1 MRPLLT
7 VLLLAWLAVPAD
19 AQTARPRE
27 QLPPPSGFGEAP
39 PVPLDARPARPV
51 PLMTPS
57 SARGVTIEEFV
68 RTFKTVS
75 GRAVYEV
82 VFVHPC
88 TCKPVKV
95 CIELPDC
102 PRRIKYGKT
111 EIVFRYGLCKKP
123 VTVTFCRDGAV
134 LVR

>member
-1 MRPLLT
+1 MRT
-7 VLLLAWLAVPAD
+7 LLAATALLCLCLPAS
-19 AQTARPRE
+19 AEP
-27 QLPPPSGFGEAP
+27 P

-51 PLMTPS
+51 PQVTPS
-57 SARGVTIEEFV
+57 DVRAVTIEEFV
-68 RTFKTVS
+68 RTFHASS
-75 GRAVYEV
+75 GCATYEV

-95 CIELPDC
+95 CIDLPGC
-102 PRRIKYGKT
+102 PRRIRYGKT

-123 VTVTFCRDGAV
+123 VTVTFCRDGGV